1 MILPTLSEFE
11 VLPLATREDLFVAW
25 IKDQPPGQSYT
36 YIDIKVCPLAQFGT
50 LIQRGGDARG
60 GACSFITSKE
70 NGSRHVR
77 VLEEYGKTA
86 NRLFTHNTFGDLA
99 AFLS

>member
-1 MILPTLSEFE
+1 MQLPTLPEFE
-11 VLPLATREDLFVAW
+11 ALPLDAREALFIAW
-25 IKDQPPGQSYT
+25 IKDQPPEKTYT

-60 GACSFITSKE
+60 GAHSFITSKE